1 MNNALKEIKKTGAT
15 FTPKGLANYLAQ
27 KICSTV
33 DTSLSSL
40 TVLDPA
46 CGDGS
51 LLSAIY
57 ELEGDRID
65 SLIGYDTNEQYLQ
78 SARLALQ
85 CVDSEKKCEFI
96 CEDFLTV
103 CPNATNLYSNNLR
116 REFADI
122 VIANPPY
129 VRTQILGAVK
139 AKQLARDFNLT
150 GRVDLYYPFL
160 MAMTN
165 ALRKGGILGV
175 ITSNRYI
182 STKSGSDIRKFL
194 LDNYEVIEIIDLGDT
209 KLFDAAVLPAIF
221 IGRKKESRNSTS
233 KVGKYI
239 SVYEADK
246 DDRSEVICSLKDIYD
261 VLKSERHGSYMVN
274 EQKYLLKVGLLK
286 HSADKTGIWQMSNE
300 EENEW
305 INAIDAHTA
314 FRIRDKFKVRVGI
327 KSCADNV
334 FISQL
339 WDKEGYK
346 IEKDLIR
353 SMISQ
358 ENIEAWTIDKDSM
371 LDILYPHYSKDG
383 KRQVYEID
391 KYPSAL
397 RYLQAHKNQLEERK
411 YLIKAGRKWYEYWVP
426 QNPAFWEL
434 PKVVFPDISVRPRFC
449 FDESGAVVN
458 GNCYW
463 MCAQNE
469 EEISLLLLIEGI
481 SNSSVMIKYHDLC
494 FNNKLYSG
502 RRRYLAQYI
511 EQYPIPSPELDS
523 SKQIVSLVKKLNN
536 ISDIN
541 EKKSLISEID
551 RLVKISFGIT
561 DC

>member
-1 MNNALKEIKKTGAT
+1 MNNTLTEIKKTGAT

-57 ELEGDRID
+57 ELEGNRIV

-78 SARLALQ
+78 EANSAMQ
-85 CVDSEKKCEFI
+85 CLDSEEKCDFI
-96 CEDFLTV
+96 YKDFLTI
-103 CPNATNLYSNNLR
+103 CPNVANLYTNNLR

-129 VRTQILGAVK
+129 VRTQTLGAVK

-150 GRVDLYYPFL
+150 GRIDLYYPFL

-194 LDNYEVIEIIDLGDT
+194 LDNYDVIEIIDLGDT

-221 IGRKKESRNSTS
+221 IGRKKEGRNSTS
-233 KVGKYI
+233 TVGKYI
-239 SVYEADK
+239 SIYEADK
-246 DDRSEVICSLKDIYD
+246 DDKSEVVCSLKDIYD
-261 VLKSERHGSYMVN
+261 VLKSERPGSYMVN
-274 EQKYLLKVGLLK
+274 KQKYLLKVGLLK
-286 HSADKTGIWQMSNE
+286 YPSDKTEIWQMSDE
-300 EENEW
+300 KENKW
-305 INAIDAHTA
+305 IDTIHAHTA
-314 FRIRDKFKVRVGI
+314 FRIKDKFKVRVGI

-346 IEKDLIR
+346 IEKDLLHP
-353 SMISQ
+353 MISQ

-397 RYLQAHKNQLEERK
+397 RYLQAHQKQLEERT
-411 YLIKAGRKWYEYWVP
+411 YLMEAGRRWYEYWVP
-426 QNPAFWEL
+426 QNPTFWKL
-434 PKVVFPDISVRPRFC
+434 PKVVFPDISVHPRFC
-449 FDESGAVVN
+449 YDESGAIVN

-469 EEISLLLLIEGI
+469 EEKFLLLLIEGI
-481 SNSSVMIKYHDLC
+481 SNSNVMVKYHDLC

-523 SKQIVSLVKKLNN
+523 SKQIVSLVKKLNSN
-536 ISDIN
+536 SDIN
-541 EKKSLISEID
+541 KKKSLISEID